1 MTNLLKWWQTR
12 GDRRGAL
19 RYPARRSA
27 VIDLN
32 NGLGHRACMIR
43 DISDSGAR
51 LLVPVCSEL
60 PEEFTLLVPHRC
72 RVVRRENDGQV
83 GVRFVDDD
91 RTVLLAG

>member
-1 MTNLLKWWQTR
+1 MANLLKWWQTR

-19 RYPARRSA
+19 RHHARQPA

-32 NGLGHRACMIR
+32 NGLGHRACIIG

-51 LLVPVCSEL
+51 LVVPVCSDL

-72 RVVRRENDGQV
+72 RVVRRFDGQV
-83 GVRFVDDD
+83 GVRFVDDGQ
-91 RTVLLAG
+91 TVLLAG